1 MPEILQDPTLQAL
14 YFLQQQQRHN
24 ILLVAYILKG
34 VPVSQLLADP
44 LKHGLQNL
52 TRSTLETNYSRKK
65 SSLKR
70 AGMLPK

>member
-24 ILLVAYILKG
+24 ILLVAYILEG
-34 VPVSQLLADP
+34 IPVSALLADP

-52 TRSTLETNYSRKK
+52 QRSTLETNYSRKK
-65 SSLKR
+65 ASLKR
-70 AGMLPK
+70 AGYLK